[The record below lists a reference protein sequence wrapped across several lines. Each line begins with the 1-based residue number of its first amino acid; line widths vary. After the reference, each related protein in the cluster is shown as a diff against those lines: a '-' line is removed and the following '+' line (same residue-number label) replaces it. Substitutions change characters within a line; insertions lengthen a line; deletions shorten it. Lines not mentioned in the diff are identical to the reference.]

1 MKKISK
7 RAWMALALAAALL
20 AGLLVFFGEYF
31 IEAKTWV
38 AFPGSPHVYTGVN
51 PDCGKIY
58 DRSGMLLLNTNDGR
72 VYNADEAVRR
82 ATLHLLGDRDGYIS
96 APLLQTYASKMI
108 GFDVVNGLY
117 TDEPGSV
124 AARLTISAAV
134 QSAAQQAL
142 SGYRGTIGVYN
153 YKTGE
158 ILCAVTS
165 PSYDP
170 DHVPDVANDTTGSY
184 EGVYVNRFFD
194 AAYTP
199 GSIFKLVTAAAA
211 LETIEGVQSRT
222 FQCSGKTI
230 IGGQEIICNGV
241 HGSLSLAGAL
251 AHSCNVAFGEL
262 AAELGAGGKAGA
274 DGEHF
279 LRGLQNGARK
289 DRPERRGR
297 RRCRLGRYRAVYRSG
312 RRAGVPSVYGRDC
325 KRRQRGRAL
334 SHAAR
339 EKGRRHYLRGGN
351 EAYFGNDPAGDRWD
365 ADEAHAKRRADDLR
379 RLAVRRTF
387 RLRQI
392 RHGRARGADG
402 KRDVRGLCA
411 GCILSGGVRGVRGKR
426 RRGKHGR
433 GAYGGKGAWRLR
445 AGAAIG
451 IKSKDAA
458 QPRFSCVGGAFVV

>member
-7 RAWMALALAAALL
+7 RAWMALALAFALL

-38 AFPGSPHVYTGVN
+38 AVPGSPHVYTGVN

-72 VYNADEAVRR
+72 VYSADEAVRR

-262 AAELGAGGKAGA
+262 AAELGAGVLQEYAEKLGLTGSISCEGYKTAPGKIDLSGA
-274 DGEHF
+274 DDGDVAWAGIGQYTDQVGALAF
-279 LRGLQNGARK
+279 LRYMGAIANG
-289 DRPERRGR
+289 G
-297 RRCRLGRYRAVYRSG
+297 S
-312 RRAGVPSVYGRDC
+312 
-325 KRRQRGRAL
+325 AL

-365 ADEAHAKRRADDLR
+365 ADEAHAKRRADGLR

-392 RHGRARGADG
+392 RNGRARGADG
-402 KRDVRGLCA
+402 KRNVRRLCA
-411 GCILSGGVRGVRGKR
+411 GCILSGGVRGVRGER
-426 RRGKHGR
+426 RRGKR
-433 GAYGGKGAWRLR
+433 SCGAHGGKGARRLR
-445 AGAAIG
+445 AGIG
-451 IKSKDAA
+451 GRITEG
-458 QPRFSCVGGAFVV
+458 RG